1 MNRDGLGCGLLK
13 DHSSG
18 KTYVVAAGGFNGLVH
33 LESVEL
39 LDLDQPDTW
48 FGGPALPAALHN
60 GRIVQVR
67 NHIFSKFWFLFASI
81 LKILHVKHNR
91 QADGLR

>member
-39 LDLDQPDTW
+39 LDLDQPDSW

-60 GRIVQVR
+60 GRIVQVS
-67 NHIFSKFWFLFASI
+67 NEIFIFFSLFF
-81 LKILHVKHNR
+81 
-91 QADGLR
+91 